1 VVEGCYLMRDRFQMR
16 EVWENLGFDVEESLA
31 YMTSGPR
38 MRGFRS
44 RLFTRIVPCVKD
56 IGLWGP
62 KVRDAYVDI
71 GVLDLGDTDLV
82 KVMSEDE
89 NIAEQLD
96 AQRREMAHRQV
107 EIRETIA
114 LATAADDEG

>member
-1 VVEGCYLMRDRFQMR
+1 M
-16 EVWENLGFDVEESLA
+16 
-31 YMTSGPR
+31 
-38 MRGFRS
+38 
-44 RLFTRIVPCVKD
+44 
-56 IGLWGP
+56 
-62 KVRDAYVDI
+62 
-71 GVLDLGDTDLV
+71 LDLGDTDLV